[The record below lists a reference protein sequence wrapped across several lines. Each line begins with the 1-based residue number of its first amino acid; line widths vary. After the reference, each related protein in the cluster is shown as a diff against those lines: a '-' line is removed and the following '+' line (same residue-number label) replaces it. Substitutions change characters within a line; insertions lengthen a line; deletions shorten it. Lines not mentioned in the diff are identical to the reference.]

1 MKKVGIIT
9 IVNVNNYGAELQAF
23 ATFRKLQLMG
33 YNAEIINYLYYKD
46 WRYIDSKMSRSFNS
60 MSIKG
65 KIIYFAKYRVA
76 SFVLNKILPLIC
88 KDVKQRIANFNSF
101 HQHNT
106 RFSKLYK
113 SMKDLYTDTP
123 IYDVYMVGSDQ
134 VWNPNASSSI
144 EPYFLTF
151 APHSALTVSYAS
163 SFGVSKIENNSIANR
178 IKLGLSSIKTISV
191 RESSGV
197 NLVKELTGRTAQLVC
212 DPTLLLN
219 KSEWTMFM
227 KPVSNMPQRYVLIYQ
242 LSESDAIVK
251 LATRIGKQEQIPV
264 YRICKRAFKVKKDKG
279 VVNIL
284 NAGPSEFLSLITNA
298 SFIITN
304 SFHGTAFS
312 INFDVPF
319 YTVVSAKKKNNNRM
333 ESLLDYVGLGKRI
346 VKDDVD
352 ITNLPIVGYDVNATQ
367 LKLKSFRL
375 ESEKF
380 LEDALAYNTKSI
392 SIYIITKQ
400 HL

>member
-33 YNAEIINYLYYKD
+33 YNAEIINYIYYKD

-123 IYDVYMVGSDQ
+123 IYYVYMVGSDQ

-380 LEDALAYNTKSI
+380 LEDALAYN
-392 SIYIITKQ
+392 
-400 HL
+400 

>member
-279 VVNIL
+279 IVNIL

-380 LEDALAYNTKSI
+380 LEDALAYN
-392 SIYIITKQ
+392 
-400 HL
+400 

>member
-113 SMKDLYTDTP
+113 SMKDLYTDTH

-380 LEDALAYNTKSI
+380 LEDALAYN
-392 SIYIITKQ
+392 
-400 HL
+400 

>member
-163 SFGVSKIENNSIANR
+163 SFGVSKIENNSIAKR

-380 LEDALAYNTKSI
+380 LEDALAYN
-392 SIYIITKQ
+392 
-400 HL
+400 

>member
-123 IYDVYMVGSDQ
+123 IYDVYIVGSDQ

-380 LEDALAYNTKSI
+380 LEDALAYN
-392 SIYIITKQ
+392 
-400 HL
+400 

>member
-144 EPYFLTF
+144 EHYFLTF

-163 SFGVSKIENNSIANR
+163 SFGVSKIENNSIANL

-191 RESSGV
+191 RVSSGV

-380 LEDALAYNTKSI
+380 LEDALAYN
-392 SIYIITKQ
+392 
-400 HL
+400 

>member
-380 LEDALAYNTKSI
+380 LSLI
-392 SIYIITKQ
+392 HI
-400 HL
+400 

>member
-113 SMKDLYTDTP
+113 AMKDLYTDTP

-380 LEDALAYNTKSI
+380 LEDALAYN
-392 SIYIITKQ
+392 
-400 HL
+400 

>member
-101 HQHNT
+101 YQHNT

-380 LEDALAYNTKSI
+380 LEDALAYN
-392 SIYIITKQ
+392 
-400 HL
+400 

>member
-46 WRYIDSKMSRSFNS
+46 WRYIDSKMSRSFDS

-380 LEDALAYNTKSI
+380 LEDALAYN
-392 SIYIITKQ
+392 
-400 HL
+400 

>member
-163 SFGVSKIENNSIANR
+163 SFGVSKIANNSIANR

-380 LEDALAYNTKSI
+380 LEDALAYN
-392 SIYIITKQ
+392 
-400 HL
+400 

>member
-134 VWNPNASSSI
+134 VWNRNASSSI

-380 LEDALAYNTKSI
+380 LEDALAYN
-392 SIYIITKQ
+392 
-400 HL
+400 

>member
-319 YTVVSAKKKNNNRM
+319 YTVVSAKKKNNNCM

-380 LEDALAYNTKSI
+380 LEDALAYN
-392 SIYIITKQ
+392 
-400 HL
+400 

>member
-76 SFVLNKILPLIC
+76 SFVSNKILPLIC

-380 LEDALAYNTKSI
+380 LEDALAYN
-392 SIYIITKQ
+392 
-400 HL
+400 

>member
-151 APHSALTVSYAS
+151 APHSALTVSHDS

-380 LEDALAYNTKSI
+380 LEDALAYN
-392 SIYIITKQ
+392 
-400 HL
+400 

>member
-88 KDVKQRIANFNSF
+88 KNVKQRIANFNSF

-380 LEDALAYNTKSI
+380 LEDALAYN
-392 SIYIITKQ
+392 
-400 HL
+400 

>member
-1 MKKVGIIT
+1 M
-9 IVNVNNYGAELQAF
+9 
-23 ATFRKLQLMG
+23 
-33 YNAEIINYLYYKD
+33 
-46 WRYIDSKMSRSFNS
+46 
-60 MSIKG
+60 
-65 KIIYFAKYRVA
+65 
-76 SFVLNKILPLIC
+76 
-88 KDVKQRIANFNSF
+88 
-101 HQHNT
+101 
-106 RFSKLYK
+106 
-113 SMKDLYTDTP
+113 
-123 IYDVYMVGSDQ
+123 
-134 VWNPNASSSI
+134 
-144 EPYFLTF
+144 
-151 APHSALTVSYAS
+151 TVSYAS

-380 LEDALAYNTKSI
+380 LEDALAYN
-392 SIYIITKQ
+392 
-400 HL
+400 

>member
-1 MKKVGIIT
+1 MCIRDRKKVGIIT

-380 LEDALAYNTKSI
+380 LEDALAYN
-392 SIYIITKQ
+392 
-400 HL
+400 

>member
-380 LEDALAYNTKSI
+380 LEDALAYN
-392 SIYIITKQ
+392 
-400 HL
+400 

>member
-197 NLVKELTGRTAQLVC
+197 NLVKELTGRTAQLAC

-380 LEDALAYNTKSI
+380 LEDALAYN
-392 SIYIITKQ
+392 
-400 HL
+400 

>member
-151 APHSALTVSYAS
+151 APHSALTISYAS

-380 LEDALAYNTKSI
+380 LEDALAYN
-392 SIYIITKQ
+392 
-400 HL
+400 

>member
-304 SFHGTAFS
+304 SFHGIAFS

-380 LEDALAYNTKSI
+380 LEDALAYN
-392 SIYIITKQ
+392 
-400 HL
+400 

>member
-333 ESLLDYVGLGKRI
+333 ESLLDYVGLEKRI

-380 LEDALAYNTKSI
+380 LEDALAYN
-392 SIYIITKQ
+392 
-400 HL
+400 

>member
-65 KIIYFAKYRVA
+65 KIIYFAKDRVA

-352 ITNLPIVGYDVNATQ
+352 ITNLAIVGYDVNATQ

-380 LEDALAYNTKSI
+380 LEDALAYN
-392 SIYIITKQ
+392 
-400 HL
+400 

>member
-367 LKLKSFRL
+367 LKLKLFRL

-380 LEDALAYNTKSI
+380 LEDALAYN
-392 SIYIITKQ
+392 
-400 HL
+400 

>member
-9 IVNVNNYGAELQAF
+9 IVNANNYGAELQAF

-380 LEDALAYNTKSI
+380 LEDALAYN
-392 SIYIITKQ
+392 
-400 HL
+400 

>member
-333 ESLLDYVGLGKRI
+333 ESLLDYVGLGIRI

-380 LEDALAYNTKSI
+380 LEDALAYN
-392 SIYIITKQ
+392 
-400 HL
+400 

>member
-197 NLVKELTGRTAQLVC
+197 NLMKELTGRTAQLVC

-380 LEDALAYNTKSI
+380 LEDALAYN
-392 SIYIITKQ
+392 
-400 HL
+400 

>member
-264 YRICKRAFKVKKDKG
+264 YRIYKRAFKVKKDKG

-380 LEDALAYNTKSI
+380 LEDALAYN
-392 SIYIITKQ
+392 
-400 HL
+400 

>member
-65 KIIYFAKYRVA
+65 KIIYFARYRVA

-380 LEDALAYNTKSI
+380 LEDALAYN
-392 SIYIITKQ
+392 
-400 HL
+400 

>member
-60 MSIKG
+60 MSIKS

-380 LEDALAYNTKSI
+380 LEDALAYN
-392 SIYIITKQ
+392 
-400 HL
+400 